1 MFTKQ
6 PTESHVA
13 GRRQLIYFGLY
24 NTLSFLSLTNAVWVI
39 YLVQRGQSPF
49 AIGIYETIFHIAK
62 FIAEVPTGAFA
73 DLAGRR
79 RSLIIANLLNALS
92 LLLFLVP
99 TPPLIALNF
108 AISGVAYAFRGGAGE
123 ALLWSITADPQSAEA
138 HTQRYGA
145 IYSALFVISTIGE
158 SVGVATGGFLS
169 KIFLLLPFLAQI
181 VVILLGTWSLLG
193 VPETAPEHATQPTR
207 WWSGDPW
214 RHIWLGMRVA
224 WADPILLALLAIS
237 AIAESYWQTIFYYA
251 QLGFHALGFDIP
263 TIGVIIAAAL
273 AISAAS
279 TATAPLLIR
288 HWRTQAILIG
298 CLASEMVGI
307 AMLSS
312 THPLA
317 SIIGYLIPLQ
327 VAVAVLNPVI
337 STALNARVPEAQRAT
352 ILSFQ
357 SGLFSLAMIV
367 FFPGFGLAATLAS
380 YAVVYR
386 IALLVFALTMAG
398 IAIFVRIRKRAVKRQ

>member
-1 MFTKQ
+1 MFAKH
-6 PTESHVA
+6 PTASHGA
-13 GRRQLIYFGLY
+13 HRRQLVRFGLY

-49 AIGIYETIFHIAK
+49 AIGMYEMIFHIAK

-92 LLLFLVP
+92 LVLFLVP

-108 AISGVAYAFRGGAGE
+108 VISGVAYAFRGGAGE
-123 ALLWSITADPQSAEA
+123 ALLWSITVDPQDPKA
-138 HTQRYGA
+138 HTRHYGA
-145 IYSALFVISTIGE
+145 IYSALFVISTVGE
-158 SVGVATGGFLS
+158 SLGVAAGGFLS
-169 KIFLLLPFLAQI
+169 KIFLALPFLAQL

-193 VPETAPEHATQPTR
+193 VPETAPEHTTPSTR

-214 RHIWLGMRVA
+214 RHIWLGLHVA
-224 WADPILLALLAIS
+224 WADPILLALLTIS

-251 QLGFHALGFDIP
+251 QLGFHVLGFDIP
-263 TIGVIIAAAL
+263 TIGIITAAAL

-279 TATAPLLIR
+279 TAAAPMCMR
-288 HWRTQAILIG
+288 HWRTPTILIG
-298 CLASEMVGI
+298 CLASEMGGI
-307 AMLSS
+307 AMLGSI
-312 THPLA
+312 HPIA
-317 SIIGYLIPLQ
+317 NIIGYLIPLQ

-337 STALNARVPEAQRAT
+337 STTLNARVPEAQRAT

-386 IALLVFALTMAG
+386 VAFVIFALAMAT
-398 IAIFVRIRKRAVKRQ
+398 IAIFIRIRQRAAGRP